1 MKKAPG
7 TYVSGASLV
16 LEKLVENADSLC
28 NNIKFSSQF
37 FPDKYYTVLFIFNI
51 VKIILRL
58 AFVFK
63 QKRSGSLPDLAYW
76 VSWIRTSA

>member
-16 LEKLVENADSLC
+16 LEKLVETQTLSAIILNSHP
-28 NNIKFSSQF
+28 NFS
-37 FPDKYYTVLFIFNI
+37 PDKYYTVLFIFNI

-58 AFVFK
+58 VF
-63 QKRSGSLPDLAYW
+63 
-76 VSWIRTSA
+76 I